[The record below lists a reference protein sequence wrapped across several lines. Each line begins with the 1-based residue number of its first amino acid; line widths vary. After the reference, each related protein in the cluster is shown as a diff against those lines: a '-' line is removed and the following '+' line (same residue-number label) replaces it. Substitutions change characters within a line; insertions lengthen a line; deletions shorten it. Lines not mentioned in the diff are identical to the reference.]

1 MKKPRIIFHIDMN
14 AFFASCE
21 IAENKELLGQ
31 PVVVAHNDPLK
42 RSIILTASYEARK
55 YGIKTTMMVREALK
69 LCPHLIVVEPD
80 MELYKHY
87 SNLFFSYLHTITDR
101 IEPGSIDEA
110 YVDVSSL
117 FGQVDFINLAKQIQT
132 DLYQKYTLPCSIG
145 IGPNKF
151 LAKMASDMKKPL
163 GITILRKR
171 EIDKLLWPLPI
182 EKMYGVGKKTA
193 PRLRQLG
200 INTIGDLANFK
211 DLNLLQQT
219 IGENHALSLQQKAQ
233 GIDHSIVDSN
243 TDEVTSMSTSH
254 TFEFDINDELII
266 KKTFKVL
273 VNTLSNRLER
283 KNLQTQTF
291 GIQLKYNN
299 FHQIN
304 RSKPLDFPTND
315 PNVLY
320 AAALNLLEEY
330 YDFTTSLRLVGV
342 FAHRLTEALEDIK
355 QYSIFEL
362 DELEKENELHEIL
375 STLQNTYGKNVI
387 TRGIKKNN

>member
-1 MKKPRIIFHIDMN
+1 
-14 AFFASCE
+14 
-21 IAENKELLGQ
+21 
-31 PVVVAHNDPLK
+31 
-42 RSIILTASYEARK
+42 
-55 YGIKTTMMVREALK
+55 
-69 LCPHLIVVEPD
+69 
-80 MELYKHY
+80 
-87 SNLFFSYLHTITDR
+87 
-101 IEPGSIDEA
+101 
-110 YVDVSSL
+110 
-117 FGQVDFINLAKQIQT
+117 
-132 DLYQKYTLPCSIG
+132 
-145 IGPNKF
+145 
-151 LAKMASDMKKPL
+151 
-163 GITILRKR
+163 
-171 EIDKLLWPLPI
+171 
-182 EKMYGVGKKTA
+182 
-193 PRLRQLG
+193 
-200 INTIGDLANFK
+200 
-211 DLNLLQQT
+211 
-219 IGENHALSLQQKAQ
+219 
-233 GIDHSIVDSN
+233 
-243 TDEVTSMSTSH
+243 MSTSH